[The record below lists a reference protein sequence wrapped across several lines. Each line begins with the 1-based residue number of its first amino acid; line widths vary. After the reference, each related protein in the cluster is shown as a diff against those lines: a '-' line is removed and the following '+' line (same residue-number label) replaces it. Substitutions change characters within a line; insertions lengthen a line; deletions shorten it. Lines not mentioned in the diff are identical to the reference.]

1 MLISLHRV
9 GTRSNIQVIGRKVVM
24 NTEKQVYHNKT
35 TRNRKR
41 SFKKDLDADVWVT
54 KDVFYD
60 L

>member
-24 NTEKQVYHNKT
+24 NTEKQVYYNKT

-41 SFKKDLDADVWVT
+41 SFKKDFDADVWVT

>member
-1 MLISLHRV
+1 
-9 GTRSNIQVIGRKVVM
+9 M

-41 SFKKDLDADVWVT
+41 SFKKDFDADVWVR